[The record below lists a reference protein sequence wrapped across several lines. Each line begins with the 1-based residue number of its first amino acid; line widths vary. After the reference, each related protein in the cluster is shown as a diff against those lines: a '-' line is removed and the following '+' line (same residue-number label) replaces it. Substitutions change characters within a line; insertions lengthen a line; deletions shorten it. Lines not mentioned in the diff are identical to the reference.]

1 MVAARYILPL
11 GVDRE
16 IIDPNSHLDSIR
28 SLPVAERPQPTKVF
42 HLPWEYLDSSI
53 GFRLQQSVPKGTQGA
68 TVNTLRVPEIHA
80 TKGMVDEQLI
90 QMFESPNVPEPH
102 NLPSDLAEGFYP
114 NPNKPTL
121 PELLKVQHRSLW
133 LSIQKH
139 LKPPSYPSP
148 EAVVRLWHCR
158 CGDDSVVYRQ
168 MLQRA
173 FKVPISETLHD
184 WLSAQGTEARSQA
197 EGTSFGRVDDC

>member
-1 MVAARYILPL
+1 
-11 GVDRE
+11 
-16 IIDPNSHLDSIR
+16 
-28 SLPVAERPQPTKVF
+28 
-42 HLPWEYLDSSI
+42 
-53 GFRLQQSVPKGTQGA
+53 
-68 TVNTLRVPEIHA
+68 
-80 TKGMVDEQLI
+80 MVDEQLI
-90 QMFESPNVPEPH
+90 QMFESPNVSEPH

-114 NPNKPTL
+114 NPNKLTL